1 MWKQELPKNPQ
12 HSSYPA
18 LMSAPCIQYPRYS
31 ASPARSLRTTTHTV
45 LAAMIQTQ
53 PWYLSLIYRN
63 SIISV
68 GAGEFPRSAS
78 TLAASTSLPCLVSLP
93 QRQLRCRRPVQ
104 RQLVQPAAPQPQ
116 PSTSTPLSVR
126 PSTLVFIQRTSARR
140 PN

>member
-63 SIISV
+63 SIISSPMSGV
-68 GAGEFPRSAS
+68 PS
-78 TLAASTSLPCLVSLP
+78 
-93 QRQLRCRRPVQ
+93 
-104 RQLVQPAAPQPQ
+104 
-116 PSTSTPLSVR
+116 STSTSV
-126 PSTLVFIQRTSARR
+126 STSSSTAIGPTSSTSTAALYREHLPTLNIR
-140 PN
+140 VACMAFDLTDITLLHCIAKLISSALP